1 MKKRLINNITTLTVL
16 TIFITLSIVGLFSA
30 ENIKLVAN
38 NFIDRNDR
46 VDIWSN
52 TLYKLLNLDT
62 KVLVEFEYWRFL
74 TYPFITDNVLNL
86 LFISTFGVYI
96 FSKLERLVKSSN
108 LLLFFGVFTV
118 TFGFA
123 YTISNFPYQNS
134 ISGLDSFFLF
144 SLFLYTFMH
153 SNSSFKNRFE
163 HRLFSYDV
171 SQNYYYYTAKEHLV
185 NFFNKIF
192 VDDFRVIL
200 PSVIILALWVTKEI
214 FNAYTFAPTEP
225 SLSELSNSLNTNTL
239 NLATTQ
245 VQDALYLSQAKLR
258 SMHLGFPP
266 PSSSPAVQVGFNNN
280 ALINS
285 IFTLLYALITSM
297 ILKGTYD
304 KTQVYRTRPFTE
316 AEILAAQESALE
328 KHYQLQETSI
338 SQRARTTLENEMSYS
353 AVSRLFKEDYPES
366 DLDED
371 EIDKE
376 INFLYDD
383 KLSDEEKIDEILDR
397 INEMGKENITNEE
410 LDFLKKY
417 SDLN

>member
-1 MKKRLINNITTLTVL
+1 MRKRLINNITTIAIL
-16 TIFITLSIVGLFSA
+16 TIFITLSIVGLSNA
-30 ENIKLVAN
+30 ESIKLVAN
-38 NFIDRNDR
+38 NFLDRTES

-52 TLYKLLNLDT
+52 EIYNLLNLDT
-62 KVLVEFEYWRFL
+62 KVLFDFEYWRFL
-74 TYPFITDNVLNL
+74 TYPFITDNVLDL

-123 YTISNFPYQNS
+123 YTISNLPYQNS

-163 HRLFSYDV
+163 HKLFDYNI
-171 SQNYYYYTAKEHLV
+171 SQNHHYYTAKEHLV

-200 PSVIILALWVTKEI
+200 PSVLILGLWVAKEI
-214 FNAYTFAPTEP
+214 FNAYTFAPTDD
-225 SLSELSNSLNTNTL
+225 SLSGLSNNLNLKTL
-239 NLATTQ
+239 NHYSSQ
-245 VQDALYLSQAKLR
+245 IQDAIFLTANKLQ
-258 SMHLGFPP
+258 SMHSGYPP
-266 PSSSPAVQVGFNNN
+266 NSSSPNIQVGFNNN

-285 IFTLLYALITSM
+285 VFTLLYALITSM

-316 AEILAAQESALE
+316 AEILAAKDEALERHYKLQESL
-328 KHYQLQETSI
+328 I
-338 SQRARTTLENEMSYS
+338 NQRAKSSFENEKSHS
-353 AVSRLFKEDYPES
+353 LAGKLFKEDYTDT
-366 DLDED
+366 DLED
-371 EIDKE
+371 DYIDKE
-376 INFLYDD
+376 INFLYDE

-397 INEMGKENITNEE
+397 INEMGQDNITTEE

-417 SDLN
+417 SDMN